1 MIPLY
6 FGPGDQ
12 QLFGVYE
19 PARQGDRASRAAV
32 LCNPAGNEYIHAHRT
47 MRNLA
52 SRLSKAGYHV
62 LRFDYYG
69 TGDSA
74 GDSDKGNP
82 NRWFD
87 DIGVAMS
94 ELRDMTGATKITL
107 IGLRLGANLAG
118 RVSVRDRLQIESL
131 VLWEPLAVSHDSVKH
146 FANDDAAAV
155 AAMPA
160 DMEIAELPGRTLVL
174 LTAQDPRAADFGRL
188 EVGHVPSPC
197 PWVDR
202 FFEPEVIPVQALG
215 FIVKWLNA

>member
-1 MIPLY
+1 MMPLY

-32 LCNPAGNEYIHAHRT
+32 LCNPVGNEYIHAHRT

-82 NRWFD
+82 DRWCD

-107 IGLRLGANLAG
+107 IGLRLGANLAA
-118 RVSVRDRLQIESL
+118 RVSVRDPLQIESL
-131 VLWEPLAVSHDSVKH
+131 VLWEPLPVSYDTVTH
-146 FANDDAAAV
+146 FVNGDAATV

-160 DMEIAELPGRTLVL
+160 DISIAALPWRTLVL
-174 LTAQDPRAADFGRL
+174 LTEQDPRSAGFGEL
-188 EVGHVPSPC
+188 EVGHVPSPS
-197 PWVDR
+197 PWVER
-202 FFEPEVIPVQALG
+202 FFEPEVIPVQALA
-215 FIVKWLNA
+215 FIVKWLSG

>member
-1 MIPLY
+1 MMPLY
-6 FGPGDQ
+6 FGAGDQ

-19 PARQGDRASRAAV
+19 PACQGDKAIRAAV
-32 LCNPAGNEYIHAHRT
+32 LCNPVGNEYIHAHRT

-74 GDSDKGNP
+74 GDSDEGNP
-82 NRWFD
+82 YRWCD

-107 IGLRLGANLAG
+107 VGLRLGANLAA
-118 RVSVRDRLQIESL
+118 RVSARDPLQVESL
-131 VLWEPLAVSHDSVKH
+131 VLWDPLAVSHDSVAA
-146 FANDDAAAV
+146 FANDDAATV
-155 AAMPA
+155 AAMSA
-160 DMEIAELPGRTLVL
+160 DTSIAVSPCRTLVL

-188 EVGHVPSPC
+188 EVVHAPSPS

-202 FFEPEVIPVQALG
+202 FFEPEAIPVQALSV
-215 FIVKWLNA
+215 IVKWLKA